1 MNRGLNFDEA
11 QLRAQSELK
20 ASESLVWSGVP
31 DARHAAIAAV
41 PETITPG
48 IAFVGF
54 AFLWMVG
61 AYSAA
66 VSTPATPQKSSPVL
80 GPLMIALILLIAGLL
95 HFARPLWVYRRALRT
110 VYAVTSHRV
119 MIIRGNGS
127 SSVNS
132 LDPTEIVVV
141 GCRERKGGSGDVM
154 ISTNF
159 SVRTKNTF
167 AKRKWWFYGASNV
180 KEVVHVVSE
189 LKERRSHALSCAG
202 RFVPL
207 DFNSPA

>member
-1 MNRGLNFDEA
+1 LNSAEA
-11 QLRAQSELK
+11 QLRAQSELQ

-31 DARHAAIAAV
+31 NARRAAIAAI

-48 IAFVGF
+48 IALVGF
-54 AFLWMVG
+54 ALLWTIQV
-61 AYSAA
+61 YSAA
-66 VSTPATPQKSSPVL
+66 GSAPTASSQTLSPVL
-80 GPLMIALILLIAGLL
+80 GTLMLALALLIAGLL
-95 HFARPLWVYRRALRT
+95 HFARPLWVYRRALST

-132 LDPTEIVVV
+132 LDPAEIVDVQ
-141 GCRERKGGSGDVM
+141 CRERQGGSGDVM
-154 ISTNF
+154 IGTNF
-159 SVRTKNTF
+159 SVRTKNAF
-167 AKRKWWFYGASNV
+167 ARRSWWFYGVPSV
-180 KEVVHVVSE
+180 KEVVHLVSE
-189 LKERRSHALSCAG
+189 LKQGRNKVLSRAG